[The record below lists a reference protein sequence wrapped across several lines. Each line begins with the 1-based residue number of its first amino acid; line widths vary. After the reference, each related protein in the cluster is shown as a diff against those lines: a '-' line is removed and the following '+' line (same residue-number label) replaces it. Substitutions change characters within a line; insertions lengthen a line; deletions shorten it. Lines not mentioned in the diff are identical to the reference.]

1 MMEEYRTCTL
11 KNGLRLIHKPTQSAV
26 SYCGFTINA
35 GTRDEEEAYS
45 GLAHFVEHT
54 IFKGTTHRRASHIL
68 NRMEVVGGE
77 LNAYTAKEETVVY
90 SVFPGAHLSRAMQL
104 LGDLIADSQFPEKEL
119 SKEREVVA
127 DEINSYR
134 DTPSELIY
142 DEFESALFEGCSLGR
157 NILGNVESLHAMT
170 SAVARQFLTD
180 HYTPGNM
187 VFFFMGATP
196 FSQVQ
201 HLAERYLGDLSRPT
215 KELPRILKPAAAPF
229 SKTLCL
235 DTHQSHVIIGARAY
249 DLFDKRRRV
258 LLLLNNILGGPGM
271 NSVLNVTLREKRG
284 YVYTVESSVTSYTDT
299 GLFAIYFG
307 TDHRYTQPCIDLVK
321 KELRRLREQR
331 LSPARLAAAKRQFI
345 GQIEVS
351 TDNSENV
358 ALALGK
364 SFLRYGH
371 FDSLAEIAEQIESIT
386 SDDLLEVANDL
397 LAEEGLSMLIYE

>member
-386 SDDLLEVANDL
+386 SDNLLEVANDL

>member
-1 MMEEYRTCTL
+1 MMEEYRKKKK

-201 HLAERYLGDLSRPT
+201 HLAERYFGDLSRPT

-386 SDDLLEVANDL
+386 SDNLLEVANDL

>member
-201 HLAERYLGDLSRPT
+201 HLAERYFGDLSRPT

-364 SFLRYGH
+364 NFLRYGH

-386 SDDLLEVANDL
+386 SDNLLEVANDL

>member
-1 MMEEYRTCTL
+1 MEEYRTCTL

-201 HLAERYLGDLSRPT
+201 HLAERYFGDLSRPT

-386 SDDLLEVANDL
+386 SDNLLEVANDL

>member
-271 NSVLNVTLREKRG
+271 NSVLNVSLREKRG

>member
-271 NSVLNVTLREKRG
+271 NSVLNVSLREKRG

-307 TDHRYTQPCIDLVK
+307 TDHRYAQPCIDLVK
-321 KELRRLREQR
+321 KELKRLREQR

-364 SFLRYGH
+364 NFLRYGH

-397 LAEEGLSMLIYE
+397 LAEECLSMLIYE

>member
-201 HLAERYLGDLSRPT
+201 HLAERYFGDLSRPT
-215 KELPRILKPAAAPF
+215 KELPRILKPASAPF

-271 NSVLNVTLREKRG
+271 NSVLNVSLREKRG

-386 SDDLLEVANDL
+386 SDNLLEVANDL

>member
-26 SYCGFTINA
+26 SYCGFTIDA
-35 GTRDEEEAYS
+35 GTRDEDEAYS

-90 SVFPGAHLSRAMQL
+90 SVFPAAHLSRAMQL
-104 LGDLIADSQFPEKEL
+104 LGDLVADSQFPEKEL

-127 DEINSYR
+127 DEINLYR

-142 DEFESALFEGCSLGR
+142 DEFESALFEGSSLGR
-157 NILGNVESLHAMT
+157 NILGNVESLRSMT
-170 SAVARQFLTD
+170 SAVARGFLTD
-180 HYTPGNM
+180 YYTPENM

-196 FSQVQ
+196 FAQVKR
-201 HLAERYLGDLSRPT
+201 LAERYLGTLSRPK
-215 KELPRILKPAAAPF
+215 KELRRTLSPESTRF
-229 SKTLCL
+229 SRSVNLE
-235 DTHQSHVIIGARAY
+235 THQSHVIIGARGY
-249 DLFDKRRRV
+249 DLFDKRRRS
-258 LLLLNNILGGPGM
+258 LLLLNNLLGGPGM
-271 NSVLNVTLREKRG
+271 NSLLNVSLREKRG

-307 TDHRYTQPCIDLVK
+307 TDHRYTRRCVDLVK
-321 KELRRLREQR
+321 RELKRLREKR
-331 LSPARLAAAKRQFI
+331 LSPARLAAAKRQFM

-351 TDNSENV
+351 TDHSENV

-364 SFLRYGH
+364 SFLRYGR
-371 FDSLAEIAEQIESIT
+371 FDSLAEIASVVERIT
-386 SDDLLEVANDL
+386 ADDLLEVANDL
-397 LAEEGLSMLIYE
+397 LAEEHLSMLIYE

>member
-201 HLAERYLGDLSRPT
+201 HLAERYFGDLSRPT

-371 FDSLAEIAEQIESIT
+371 FDSLVEIAEQIESIT
-386 SDDLLEVANDL
+386 SDNLLEVANDL

>member
-35 GTRDEEEAYS
+35 GTRDEEETYS

-201 HLAERYLGDLSRPT
+201 HLAERYFGDLSRPT

-386 SDDLLEVANDL
+386 SDNLLEVANDL

>member
-201 HLAERYLGDLSRPT
+201 HLAERYFGDLSRPT

-386 SDDLLEVANDL
+386 SDNLLEVANDL

>member
-142 DEFESALFEGCSLGR
+142 DEFESDLFEGCSLGR

-201 HLAERYLGDLSRPT
+201 HLAERYFGDLSRPT

-386 SDDLLEVANDL
+386 SDNLLEVANDL

>member
-157 NILGNVESLHAMT
+157 NILGNVESLHTMT

-201 HLAERYLGDLSRPT
+201 HLAERYFGDLSRPT

-386 SDDLLEVANDL
+386 SDNLLEVANDL

>member
-127 DEINSYR
+127 DEVNSYR
-134 DTPSELIY
+134 DPPSEFIY

-201 HLAERYLGDLSRPT
+201 HLAERYFGDLSRPT

-386 SDDLLEVANDL
+386 SDNLLEVANDL